1 MGLYS
6 LGYPT
11 TLTKVSLLLSA
22 MLLVSCGADSGSGA
36 NNETNTGNSSISDG
50 NNQTSGSSDN
60 APAIVD
66 FDQDGVAN
74 DVDQCQGT
82 AAGDEVN
89 ADGCALSQIPV
100 APCREAAE
108 TVVGNTYQVML
119 ETYDG
124 LPLSF
129 YVLEPTSG
137 VECSRGALGKHP
149 LMLHGPGYSGTAAT
163 SGFDDY
169 RADGYT
175 VISWDPRGFGDTGG
189 TVRVMDPEFEGQYLV
204 QILDWAESN
213 LQYLSWHNSDG
224 DFIGRPD
231 NGESVAGGDNLLV
244 GAMGSSYGGG
254 YQLLTLVSDDK
265 KRLDAIAPD
274 ITWHDLR
281 NSLNPGD
288 TVKTLWD
295 LALVGLG
302 TSSGYQSL
310 LDNPV
315 QPTEDGQDPFI
326 QETVTRGVTVN
337 EFPRTALDWFGYKG
351 GFGAWCKASGL
362 PSLPYVEYTMDQ
374 IPMVSAETNYGNTP
388 TFDSEKTF
396 TYGDELV
403 NGRAFLQVPEDAS
416 RYFEGVKV
424 LLTQGMIDTLFNFN
438 EAWWNKQCLEASG
451 ADVTLYTHNT
461 GHALPPA
468 QAPDE
473 IPKDVGTCP
482 LGVSALT
489 GEADQK
495 AWFDDV
501 LKAQDAFLTRDVCF
515 ALGAEDDLLYMN
527 TNEVIAPGA
536 NEFGYST
543 YNIVPE
549 IPVPNGTTGIANI
562 SGNLGVVAPLFS
574 ATEEMILA
582 GIPQVDL
589 TIASPTGANE
599 QFCDSLGDNSPGC
612 DSITFVGVGVQ
623 VEGALNYSLV
633 DDQILPLRGLG
644 QHSVDL
650 VGIAERLQAGDQVAL
665 LFFATHP
672 QFFGSVSRDL
682 SLPAVNIS
690 GTVRL
695 PLYREVGFGVTP
707 VAFSK

>member
-1 MGLYS
+1 MVS
-6 LGYPT
+6 SINERT
-11 TLTKVSLLLSA
+11 NIKVRFTSLLIA
-22 MLLVSCGADSGSGA
+22 TLVASCGGGSGGGGA
-36 NNETNTGNSSISDG
+36 SD
-50 NNQTSGSSDN
+50 QLIDAPSAPDN
-60 APAIVD
+60 APAIID

-74 DVDQCQGT
+74 EIDQCQGT
-82 AAGDEVN
+82 APGAAVDN
-89 ADGCALSQIPV
+89 TGCAPSQIPV
-100 APCREAAE
+100 APCSVASE
-108 TVVGNTYQVML
+108 TVVGNTYQVTL

-137 VECSRGALGKHP
+137 VECSRAALGKHP
-149 LMLHGPGYSGTAAT
+149 LMLHGPGYSATAAT
-163 SGFDDY
+163 SGFEDY

-175 VISWDPRGFGDTGG
+175 VISWDPRGYGGTGG

-213 LQYLSWHNSDG
+213 LEYLSWHNSNG
-224 DFIGRPD
+224 DFIGRPE
-231 NGESVAGGDNLLV
+231 NGKSVAGGDNLLV

-315 QPTEDGQDPFI
+315 LPTEDGQDPFI
-326 QETVTRGVTVN
+326 QETVVRGVTLN
-337 EFPRTALDWFGYKG
+337 EFPRTGLDWFAYKG

-362 PSLPYVEYTMDQ
+362 PSLPYVDYTTDQ

-388 TFDSEKTF
+388 TLDAEKTF
-396 TYGDELV
+396 TFGDELT
-403 NGRAFLQVPEDAS
+403 NGRDFLQVPDEAS
-416 RYFEGVKV
+416 RYFDGVKV

-501 LKAQDAFLTRDVCF
+501 LKAQNAFPTDDVCF
-515 ALGAEDDLLYMN
+515 ALGAEDDLLYLD
-527 TNEVIAPGA
+527 TDDVIAPGA
-536 NEFGYST
+536 NESGYST
-543 YNIVPE
+543 YNVVPE
-549 IPVPNGTTGIANI
+549 IPVPNGATGAANV

-574 ATEEMILA
+574 VTEEMILA

-599 QFCDSLGDNSPGC
+599 QFCDSLGDNSAGC

-623 VEGALNYSLV
+623 VDGAPNYSLV

-650 VGIAERLQAGDQVAL
+650 VGIAERLQTGDQVAL

-672 QFFGSVSRDL
+672 QFFGSVSRDIT
-682 SLPAVNIS
+682 LPAVNVT
-690 GTVRL
+690 GTVNL
-695 PLYREVGFGVTP
+695 PLYRVIEGGV
-707 VAFSK
+707 VSAAQGE

>member
-1 MGLYS
+1 MSHHSFGAPIFKRANILS
-6 LGYPT
+6 LAS
-11 TLTKVSLLLSA
+11 V
-22 MLLVSCGADSGSGA
+22 LLVACGG
-36 NNETNTGNSSISDG
+36 
-50 NNQTSGSSDN
+50 GSSGGGGSDDEVNRAPDN
-60 APAIVD
+60 GVAIVD
-66 FDQDGVAN
+66 ADQDGVVDSA
-74 DVDQCQGT
+74 DQCSGT
-82 AAGDEVN
+82 SLGDAVN
-89 ADGCALSQIPV
+89 AEGCAPAQIPV
-100 APCREAAE
+100 AACENAAE
-108 TVVGNTYQVML
+108 TVVGNTYQVTL

-137 VECSRGALGKHP
+137 VECSRDTLGKYP
-149 LMLHGPGYSGTAAT
+149 LVLHGPGYSGSAST

-213 LQYLSWHNSDG
+213 LEYLSWHNVNG

-231 NGESVAGGDNLLV
+231 DGVSVAGGDNLLV

-302 TSSGYQSL
+302 TSSGYQSI

-315 QPTEDGQDPFI
+315 LPTEDGQDPFI
-326 QETVTRGVTVN
+326 VETVVRGVSVN
-337 EFPRTALDWFGYKG
+337 EFPRTALDWFSYKG

-362 PSLPYVEYTMDQ
+362 PSLPYVDYTTDQ
-374 IPMVSAETNYGNTP
+374 VPMLSADSNYGNTP
-388 TFDSEKTF
+388 ALDSDKTF

-403 NGRAFLQVPEDAS
+403 NGRDFLQRPEDAS
-416 RYFEGVKV
+416 NYFDGVRV

-461 GHALPPA
+461 GHALPPL

-489 GEADQK
+489 QEADQK

-501 LKAQDAFLTRDVCF
+501 LKQQEVFPTSDVCF
-515 ALGAEDDLLYMN
+515 ALGAEDDLLYLDAD
-527 TNEVIAPGA
+527 EVLAPGA
-536 NEFGYST
+536 NDDDYSV
-543 YNIVPE
+543 YNVVPQT
-549 IPVPNGTTGIANI
+549 PVPNGAPGISNLT
-562 SGNLGVVAPLFS
+562 GNLAVVAPLLS
-574 ATEEMILA
+574 VTEEMILA

-589 TIASPTGANE
+589 TIADPTEASE
-599 QFCDSLGDNSPGC
+599 QFCDSSGDNSLGC

-623 VEGALNYSLV
+623 VSGAPNYSLV

-650 VGIAERLQAGDQVAL
+650 VGIAERLQTGDEVAL

-672 QFFGSVSRDL
+672 QFFGSISRDL
-682 SLPAVNIS
+682 SLPAVNVS
-690 GTVRL
+690 GTVNL
-695 PLYREVGFGVTP
+695 PLYRVVEGGVVP
-707 VAFSK
+707 VAFGQ